1 MEGFEQTPPEGLW
14 EAVEARLPRRRA
26 AAFPWWWA
34 LAGAA
39 AALLTV
45 VLIWNPAPRV
55 QADAV
60 AVVDIVDQ
68 PSEVP
73 GQPEPSEP
81 VPVIDAEDVAPQPS
95 GEEPVSHYVSAP
107 KFSAVPSVS
116 DNSDNSDNSGNAVN
130 AEADDSKTDAADA
143 QPDES
148 VVDESAADESAAG
161 ETQPDKSDVADTEP
175 DGHDAADIHQGK
187 QDSSP
192 ESDITTTPPF
202 DNIVPQPTVRRSKP
216 SMSAKLIAGGL
227 PGSASHSFNGYGVT
241 AASTG
246 KAVMANQSASLA
258 PAAILSR
265 NKPSSTDV
273 SHSVALRV
281 GALFNYSFSEHWGV
295 ETGLQLTN
303 LQTRT
308 KTTTGSVTSATDK
321 TISYIGLPLMVVYT
335 PLRFERLSL
344 YTSAG
349 PMFEYGFRSFGK
361 QENYLGSEKVEETKF
376 TGKESDAV
384 FSLGLNLGAQWMVTD
399 FGGLFLQPGLSWHL
413 VGDGNTET
421 FYTEHPLSFSVSAG
435 FRFLF

>member
-14 EAVEARLPRRRA
+14 EAVEAGLPRRRA

-73 GQPEPSEP
+73 GQLVLSET
-81 VPVIDAEDVAPQPS
+81 VPVDNAEDAAPQPS
-95 GEEPVSHYVSAP
+95 GKEPVSHYVSAP
-107 KFSAVPSVS
+107 KVAVVPSVS
-116 DNSDNSDNSGNAVN
+116 DNADDSSNVIN
-130 AEADDSKTDAADA
+130 AEAVGSESDAADT

-148 VVDESAADESAAG
+148 AVADESAAG
-161 ETQPDKSDVADTEP
+161 ETQPDKSDSANNQ
-175 DGHDAADIHQGK
+175 QGK
-187 QDSSP
+187 QETTP
-192 ESDITTTPPF
+192 KEDITTPQPF

-335 PLRFERLSL
+335 PLRFERLSI

>member
-1 MEGFEQTPPEGLW
+1 MADSKWNEKLRRKMEGFEQTPPEGLW
-14 EAVEARLPRRRA
+14 EAVEAGLPRRRA

-73 GQPEPSEP
+73 GQLVLSET
-81 VPVIDAEDVAPQPS
+81 VPVDNAEDAAPQPS
-95 GEEPVSHYVSAP
+95 GKEPVSHYVSAP
-107 KFSAVPSVS
+107 KVAVVPSVS
-116 DNSDNSDNSGNAVN
+116 DNADDSSNVIN
-130 AEADDSKTDAADA
+130 AEAVGSESDAADT

-148 VVDESAADESAAG
+148 AVADESAAG
-161 ETQPDKSDVADTEP
+161 ETQPDKSDSANNQ
-175 DGHDAADIHQGK
+175 QGK
-187 QDSSP
+187 QETTP
-192 ESDITTTPPF
+192 KEDITTPQPF

-335 PLRFERLSL
+335 PLRFERLSI

>member
-1 MEGFEQTPPEGLW
+1 M
-14 EAVEARLPRRRA
+14 
-26 AAFPWWWA
+26 
-34 LAGAA
+34 
-39 AALLTV
+39 
-45 VLIWNPAPRV
+45 
-55 QADAV
+55 
-60 AVVDIVDQ
+60 
-68 PSEVP
+68 
-73 GQPEPSEP
+73 
-81 VPVIDAEDVAPQPS
+81 
-95 GEEPVSHYVSAP
+95 
-107 KFSAVPSVS
+107 
-116 DNSDNSDNSGNAVN
+116 
-130 AEADDSKTDAADA
+130 
-143 QPDES
+143 
-148 VVDESAADESAAG
+148 
-161 ETQPDKSDVADTEP
+161 
-175 DGHDAADIHQGK
+175 
-187 QDSSP
+187 
-192 ESDITTTPPF
+192 
-202 DNIVPQPTVRRSKP
+202 
-216 SMSAKLIAGGL
+216 
-227 PGSASHSFNGYGVT
+227 
-241 AASTG
+241 
-246 KAVMANQSASLA
+246 
-258 PAAILSR
+258 
-265 NKPSSTDV
+265 
-273 SHSVALRV
+273 

-335 PLRFERLSL
+335 PLRFERLSI

>member
-1 MEGFEQTPPEGLW
+1 MADSKWNEKLRRKMEGFEQTPPEGLW
-14 EAVEARLPRRRA
+14 EAVESGLPRRRA

-60 AVVDIVDQ
+60 TVVDIVDQ
-68 PSEVP
+68 LSEVP
-73 GQPEPSEP
+73 GQPAPSEP

-95 GEEPVSHYVSAP
+95 GEGPVSHYVSAP

-116 DNSDNSDNSGNAVN
+116 DNSDNAVN

-148 VVDESAADESAAG
+148 AVADESAADESAA
-161 ETQPDKSDVADTEP
+161 EERQPDKSDSTNNQ
-175 DGHDAADIHQGK
+175 QGK
-187 QDSSP
+187 QETMP
-192 ESDITTTPPF
+192 KEDIATPQPF

-246 KAVMANQSASLA
+246 KAVMANQSVSSA

-265 NKPSSTDV
+265 NKPSTTDV

-281 GALFNYSFSEHWGV
+281 GALFNYSFTEHWGV

-308 KTTTGSVTSATDK
+308 KTTTGAVTSATDK

>member
-116 DNSDNSDNSGNAVN
+116 DNSDNSGNAVN

-143 QPDES
+143 QPVES

-175 DGHDAADIHQGK
+175 DGHDAADIHKGK

-192 ESDITTTPPF
+192 ESDITTPPPF

-384 FSLGLNLGAQWMVTD
+384 FSLGLNLGAQWMVAD

-413 VGDGNTET
+413 VGDGSTET